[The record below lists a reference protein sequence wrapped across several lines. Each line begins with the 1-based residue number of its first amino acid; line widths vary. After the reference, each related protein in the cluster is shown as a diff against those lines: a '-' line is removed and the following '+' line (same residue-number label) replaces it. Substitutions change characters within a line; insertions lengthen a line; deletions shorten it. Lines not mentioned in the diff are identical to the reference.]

1 MSVNEVEILLV
12 NPLASIN
19 GTVLELVNSMLDLG
33 VTVQSDH
40 KWNEH
45 VLNITARANSMLGF
59 IKRTVG
65 HSTSIDCRK
74 ALYVTLV
81 RSVLEYCSPI
91 WSPGSRMLTKLL
103 EGVQRRATRFI
114 LGTGPEHP
122 DYKSRLTSLGMLPLT
137 FRREAA
143 DVLLF
148 VKSLA
153 NLYDCDIVKH
163 VSFSL
168 RSIRTSRS
176 NMMTPFRTKTQQFA
190 SSYIP
195 RLICTWNRLDV
206 NLRALGLSVSQP
218 RHILSFKRQLLS
230 HLHDRF
236 RLSYSVDNPCTWI
249 SHCCCYSCMATR
261 PR

>member
-1 MSVNEVEILLV
+1 MLFLLYINDLPSYVTSSTVALFADDSKCFKEIRNLDDCARLQNDIISLCNWSSLWKLNFNLSKCKV
-12 NPLASIN
+12 LRLTRSKQPFLYSYDMN

-168 RSIRTSRS
+168 KNLHGRGIIFSRV
-176 NMMTPFRTKTQQFA
+176 F
-190 SSYIP
+190 
-195 RLICTWNRLDV
+195 
-206 NLRALGLSVSQP
+206 GVS
-218 RHILSFKRQLLS
+218 F
-230 HLHDRF
+230 
-236 RLSYSVDNPCTWI
+236 W
-249 SHCCCYSCMATR
+249 
-261 PR
+261 